1 MFELK
6 NIRFEVEKILKIED
20 YAEYVKAKKELLK
33 NVKKAI
39 ASGEDPNESNDR
51 TPLIWASYLGD
62 FELVR
67 TLVRAGAD
75 VNKSCSLGVI
85 PLMETNNIDV
95 VNYLIKKGTDFE
107 GRNSYNLLTSAIE
120 DENMEKLEIL
130 LENLEDGD
138 INETNERG
146 DTALHFAVLASAPLE
161 FIEIL
166 LDYDI
171 DWKAKNKH
179 GDTAL
184 DLATE
189 EYVKEYLKSLK

>member
-62 FELVR
+62 FELVK
-67 TLVRAGAD
+67 TLVKAGAD
-75 VNKSCSLGVI
+75 VNKPSDLGVI

-107 GRNSYNLLTSAIE
+107 GNAYKLLTSAID

-138 INETNERG
+138 INEGDKLG
-146 DTALHFAVLASAPLE
+146 DTALHFAAREDAPLE
-161 FIEIL
+161 FVEIL
-166 LDYDI
+166 VDNGI
-171 DWKAKNKH
+171 DWKIKNKH

-184 DLATE
+184 DLAIE
-189 EYVKEYLKSLK
+189 EDVKEYLKSLG

>member
-6 NIRFEVEKILKIED
+6 NIRFEVERILKIED
-20 YAEYVKAKKELLK
+20 CAEYAKKKKELRK

-62 FELVR
+62 FKLVKA
-67 TLVRAGAD
+67 LVKAGAN
-75 VNKSCSLGVI
+75 VNKSCDLGVI

-95 VNYLIKKGTDFE
+95 VNYLIKKGTDFK
-107 GRNSYNLLTSAIE
+107 GNSYNLLTSAID

-138 INETNERG
+138 INEADRRG

-166 LDYDI
+166 VDNGI
-171 DWKAKNKH
+171 DWKIKNKH

-189 EYVKEYLKSLK
+189 EDVKEYLKSLK